1 MKVIRIDDPIYNS
14 AIYVIPKA
22 TPKEL
27 VKYFKKKYGYQYEHD
42 SGMGGLYLTIHS
54 EEVGICHHYLIF
66 MEFCNTPE
74 GMGDF
79 IHELLH
85 MVFGIL
91 DRVGVKLAKESDEA
105 FTYYADFLTEKI
117 LNKICE

>member
-1 MKVIRIDDPIYNS
+1 
-14 AIYVIPKA
+14 
-22 TPKEL
+22 
-27 VKYFKKKYGYQYEHD
+27 
-42 SGMGGLYLTIHS
+42 
-54 EEVGICHHYLIF
+54 
-66 MEFCNTPE
+66 MEFSNTPE

-117 LNKICE
+117 LDKICE